1 MGRGQI
7 SNHEKLGY
15 MKPRNR
21 LTIRYKFAI
30 ITVAEL
36 NSKSFE
42 VNTMTTCVIL
52 NEYDDNLRYS
62 IIYPRSTE

>member
-1 MGRGQI
+1 MT
-7 SNHEKLGY
+7 H
-15 MKPRNR
+15 RNR
-21 LTIRYKFAI
+21 LTMRHKFAI

-52 NEYDDNLRYS
+52 NEYDGNLRYS
-62 IIYPRSTE
+62 IIDLRSTE